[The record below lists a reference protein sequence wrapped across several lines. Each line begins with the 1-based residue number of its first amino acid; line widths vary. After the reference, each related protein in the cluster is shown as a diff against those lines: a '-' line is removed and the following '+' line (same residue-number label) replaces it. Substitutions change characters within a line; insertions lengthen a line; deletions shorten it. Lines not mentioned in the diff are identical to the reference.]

1 MKNKKLYIIP
11 AKVDSSIMAPNIN
24 YLSVWKEKKADGVE
38 LKLPKWLWECIK
50 NECKEAYEK
59 GKNDLRNELK

>member
-1 MKNKKLYIIP
+1 
-11 AKVDSSIMAPNIN
+11 MAQNIS

-50 NECKEAYEK
+50 NECREAYEK
-59 GKNDLRNELK
+59 GKNDLRDELKSKLGI

>member
-1 MKNKKLYIIP
+1 
-11 AKVDSSIMAPNIN
+11 MAPNIN

-59 GKNDLRNELK
+59 VKMI